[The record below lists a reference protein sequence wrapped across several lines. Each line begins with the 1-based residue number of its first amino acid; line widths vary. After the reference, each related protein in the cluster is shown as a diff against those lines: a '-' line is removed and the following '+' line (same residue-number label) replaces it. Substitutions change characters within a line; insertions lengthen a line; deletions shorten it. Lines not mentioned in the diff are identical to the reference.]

1 MKFRYSTKILIPRVL
16 LLSQL
21 EENRLYDIETITV
34 VGNFSG
40 EKLVNE
46 IRTDDEYVRLY
57 YNGVNI
63 SVHSIWCD
71 MYSVRKGVGFRNAIT
86 GDVKKVYVLN
96 ERKA

>member
-1 MKFRYSTKILIPRVL
+1 MKFRYSTKVLVPREL

-21 EENRLYDIETITV
+21 VEDRIYYIETITV

-71 MYSVRKGVGFRNAIT
+71 MYHARKGGGFRNTIT
-86 GDVKKVYVLN
+86 GDVKQVYVLN